1 MPTAPVAP
9 SLAVLIVEDNPDD
22 YALVRAALRD
32 LGGTVDD
39 ARVDTADALRAALQ
53 RSRWDLVV
61 SDHRLPGMSSRDVL
75 RIVRAHDPTMPFV
88 IVSGELAAQAAV
100 LAMQSGADGY
110 VGKDHLATLAPAVT
124 RALEAAQ
131 LRRRER
137 DAAAALARSEG
148 QLRTLAA
155 NLPGIVLQ
163 FRWHDGRL
171 QFTYVSDGASR
182 MLGLDP
188 ALLRRDAEAWF
199 AAMPAEHAASLRG
212 RLEDAVLRGQLR
224 WAGCIQRAPDRER
237 VWIEMTASQREVE
250 PGEIVWDAIVS
261 DITAQKAAETAL
273 LQSREEL
280 RTLTAHLAV
289 VREQERE
296 RIARE
301 LHDEVGS
308 TLTAL
313 KIELALVR
321 NAIKPP
327 SPVLEPLQ
335 RAGQL
340 LESAIMVS
348 TRIMHDLR
356 PGILDQGLIAALE
369 WQARTFE
376 QRMGLACDFSSSH
389 EDIPLSREQSITL
402 FRICQEALN
411 NVAKHAQAHSVA
423 VRLHAGDGTLTMQV
437 SDDGRGI
444 TRADLA
450 RADRFGLR
458 GMRERADAL
467 GGSVAI
473 EPREGG
479 GSSVTVVLPLAPA
492 DVGADAALQAE

>member
-22 YALVRAALRD
+22 HTLVRAALRG
-32 LGGTVDD
+32 LGATVSDR
-39 ARVDTADALRAALQ
+39 RVDNPEELKAALE
-53 RSRWDLVV
+53 SNTWDVVV
-61 SDHRLPGMSSRDVL
+61 SDHRLPRMSSRDAL
-75 RIVRAHDPTMPFV
+75 RIVRAHDPTLPFV

-100 LAMQSGADGY
+100 LAMQAGADGY
-110 VGKDHLATLAPAVT
+110 VGKDHLDSLAPAVT
-124 RALEAAQ
+124 RALEAAA

-148 QLRTLAA
+148 RLRTLAA

-171 QFTYVSDGASR
+171 EFTYASDGASR

-188 ALLRRDAEAWF
+188 ARLQQDSEAWF
-199 AAMPAEHAASLRG
+199 DAMPEDQAWSLRT
-212 RLEDAVLRGQLR
+212 RLEEAVLRGSELR
-224 WAGCIQRAPDRER
+224 WAGCIHRSDGQL
-237 VWIEMTASQREVE
+237 VWIEIAASQREIE
-250 PGEIVWDAIVS
+250 PGEIGWDAIVS
-261 DITAQKAAETAL
+261 DITAQKAAEAAL
-273 LQSREEL
+273 VQSREEL

-321 NAIKPP
+321 NAIKSP
-327 SPVLEPLQ
+327 SALLAPLQ

-369 WQARTFE
+369 WQARSFE
-376 QRMGLACDFSSSH
+376 QRMGLACDFTSSH

-411 NVAKHAQAHSVA
+411 NVAKHAQARSVS
-423 VRLHAGDGTLTMQV
+423 VRLNAGDGSLTMQI

-444 TRADLA
+444 SKADLA
-450 RADRFGLR
+450 RSDRFGLR

-467 GGSVAI
+467 GGSVSI

-479 GSSVTVVLPLAPA
+479 GSRVTVVLPLAPEE
-492 DVGADAALQAE
+492 VGADEALQPE